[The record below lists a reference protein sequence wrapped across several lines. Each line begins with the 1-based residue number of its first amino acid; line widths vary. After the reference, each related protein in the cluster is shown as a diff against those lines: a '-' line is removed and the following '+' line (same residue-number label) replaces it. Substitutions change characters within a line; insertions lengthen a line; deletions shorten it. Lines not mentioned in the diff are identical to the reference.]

1 MDPIMALVNTEGFWN
16 SKLKSII
23 YILKSVF
30 HVNRKTLQ
38 RIYSS
43 FRSFR
48 GTKTTQEGIILK
60 LKFESHFWSP
70 LKKLFKKFRD
80 RFIERSNF
88 PLGLKGHSRDPG
100 FDQNTVCD
108 SGILKMSWGDTGFE
122 RSVRKWDSPNHG
134 ERSEWN
140 NIRGGRVRDSGSL
153 GTVRLMKFKMRHFRR
168 IGAGVRALE
177 PTPPPVP
184 PSFFPSRPCSQDNH
198 MIVTCLGGFVP
209 VSQWS
214 RRSSAAF
221 LWLSVPQL
229 EVEVKKIVMQLI
241 ILNRKPNHSY

>member
-30 HVNRKTLQ
+30 HINRKTLQ

-88 PLGLKGHSRDPG
+88 PLGLKGHSRDLGIWPKYSVWFGDSQNVLRGYRIWALSQEVG
-100 FDQNTVCD
+100 FAKPWGKIRMKQY
-108 SGILKMSWGDTGFE
+108 SGW
-122 RSVRKWDSPNHG
+122 
-134 ERSEWN
+134 
-140 NIRGGRVRDSGSL
+140 
-153 GTVRLMKFKMRHFRR
+153 
-168 IGAGVRALE
+168 
-177 PTPPPVP
+177 
-184 PSFFPSRPCSQDNH
+184 
-198 MIVTCLGGFVP
+198 
-209 VSQWS
+209 
-214 RRSSAAF
+214 
-221 LWLSVPQL
+221 
-229 EVEVKKIVMQLI
+229 
-241 ILNRKPNHSY
+241 